1 MANYGLDLQQ
11 KKKSKK
17 HRTTVFIICF
27 ICFIIVLGSVST
39 LLWWRSLNYDF
50 NNIFKNTDETETTEA
65 PTTAAENVVYEG
77 SYVFMT
83 AVTSDDAQQTMF
95 VELISVDLGTKTI
108 RVVPVDKTFT
118 DTASGKTCEQL
129 IAQKNYNGVVDAI
142 NSKLHTEICRYA
154 VFTESG
160 LKSVFRSFGD
170 LTVKIPQNIEH
181 DTPDMFLELQKG
193 ENTLTADQVSKYL
206 KYAYETQS
214 PAKAAE
220 TAATVITAAFSCY
233 YNAENNA
240 YAQSYFEDI
249 CNICN
254 ERGGRTNISIVD
266 FANAADE
273 AEYLVPRGTKEK
285 LKVFVSANLTSEEQ

>member
-1 MANYGLDLQQ
+1 
-11 KKKSKK
+11 
-17 HRTTVFIICF
+17 
-27 ICFIIVLGSVST
+27 
-39 LLWWRSLNYDF
+39 
-50 NNIFKNTDETETTEA
+50 
-65 PTTAAENVVYEG
+65 
-77 SYVFMT
+77 
-83 AVTSDDAQQTMF
+83 
-95 VELISVDLGTKTI
+95 
-108 RVVPVDKTFT
+108 
-118 DTASGKTCEQL
+118 
-129 IAQKNYNGVVDAI
+129 
-142 NSKLHTEICRYA
+142 
-154 VFTESG
+154 
-160 LKSVFRSFGD
+160 
-170 LTVKIPQNIEH
+170 
-181 DTPDMFLELQKG
+181 MFLELQKG

-240 YAQSYFEDI
+240 YAQSFFEDI

>member
-50 NNIFKNTDETETTEA
+50 NNIFKTGDETETTEVS
-65 PTTAAENVVYEG
+65 TTSAENVVYEG
-77 SYVFMT
+77 NYVFMT
-83 AVTSDDAQQTMF
+83 AVTSDDALQTLF
-95 VELISVDLGTKTI
+95 VELISVDLGTKI
-108 RVVPVDKTFT
+108 VRVVPVDRTFT
-118 DTASGKTCEQL
+118 DKASGKTCEQL
-129 IAQKNYNGVVDAI
+129 ISQKNYGKAVEAI
-142 NSKLHTEICRYA
+142 ESKMNTEICRYA

-160 LKSVFRSFGD
+160 LKSAFRLFGD
-170 LTVKIPQNIEH
+170 ITVKIPQNVEH
-181 DTPDMFLELQKG
+181 DTADMFLELQKG
-193 ENTLTADQVSKYL
+193 ENTLTADQVYKYL

-214 PAKAAE
+214 PAQAAE
-220 TAATVITAAFSCY
+220 TAATVITAAFTCY

-240 YAQSYFEDI
+240 YAQSYFEDL

-266 FANAADE
+266 FADAADE
-273 AEYLVPRGTKEK
+273 AEYLIPRGSKEK
-285 LKVFVSANLTSEEQ
+285 LKVFVSANLTSEE

>member
-50 NNIFKNTDETETTEA
+50 NNIFKNTDETETTEV
-65 PTTAAENVVYEG
+65 PTTAAENVVYDG
-77 SYVFMT
+77 NYVFMT
-83 AVTSDDAQQTMF
+83 AVTSDDAQQIMF
-95 VELISVDLGTKTI
+95 VNLISVDLASKTV
-108 RVVPVDKTFT
+108 RVVPVDRAFT

-129 IAQKNYNGVVDAI
+129 IVQKNYNGAVEAI
-142 NSKLHTEICRYA
+142 NSKFHTEICRYA

-160 LKSVFRSFGD
+160 LKSVFRLFGD

-214 PAKAAE
+214 SAKAAE

-240 YAQSYFEDI
+240 YAQSFFEDI

-285 LKVFVSANLTSEEQ
+285 LKVFVSANLTSED